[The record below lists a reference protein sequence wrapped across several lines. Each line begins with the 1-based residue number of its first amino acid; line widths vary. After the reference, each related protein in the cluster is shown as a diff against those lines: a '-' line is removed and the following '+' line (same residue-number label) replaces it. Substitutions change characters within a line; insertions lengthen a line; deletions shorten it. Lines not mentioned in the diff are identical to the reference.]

1 MADYS
6 GSDSS
11 GGAGI
16 EADLKTFTAHR
27 CHGMTCITALTAQ
40 NTVCV
45 DRVYPVTDQ
54 TFIEAGM
61 DAVWTDVGVD
71 AVKTGMLAGPA
82 TVGTVA
88 RKLKEYDIKKVV
100 VDPVMVA
107 TSGATLAGKGVVQ
120 MYVEK
125 LMPLAMVITPNIGEA
140 EQLLEAVTGCAMKI
154 GSVEDMKK
162 AAIRLQSE
170 IGCQSVLV
178 KGGHLGL
185 DHNLAASSIP
195 ARVVD
200 VLYDGTNI
208 TLFEAAFIES
218 TSTHGT
224 GCTLSAA
231 IAANLALSPDRPLKE
246 IVGKSIDYVR
256 KGIETA
262 FKVGS
267 GHGPLNHMHSILSP
281 ARRFETGKFLAY
293 LIDHPKIKDL
303 WHQYTA
309 HPFLLQLAQGT
320 LPLSSFLAF
329 LKQDYLFLNHY
340 ARCQGLAAYKA
351 ADMTSIAR
359 VGSIITG
366 IAQEQTA
373 LISYCAEL
381 NVSKKDLDTGSES
394 LVTRAYTR
402 FLLDTGAR
410 LDFLSVQVAL
420 APCLLGYVAAV
431 KKTMARPD
439 TVHGADKNRYY
450 SWMAGYSDPEV
461 IKACEVARE
470 MIEAAAEKEDL
481 AETASEEKLEKLVEV
496 FRTGVE
502 MECAF
507 WGEAL
512 KH

>member
-1 MADYS
+1 
-6 GSDSS
+6 
-11 GGAGI
+11 
-16 EADLKTFTAHR
+16 
-27 CHGMTCITALTAQ
+27 MTCITALTAQ
-40 NTVCV
+40 NTVSV

-54 TFIEAGM
+54 SFIEAAM

-71 AVKTGMLAGPA
+71 AVKTGMLAGPE
-82 TVGTVA
+82 TVDTVS
-88 RKLKEYDIKKVV
+88 RKLKEYGIKNVV

-140 EQLLEAVTGCAMKI
+140 EQLLEAVTGTAMKI
-154 GSVEDMKK
+154 SSVEDMKN
-162 AAIRLQSE
+162 AAIKLQSE

-185 DHNLAASSIP
+185 DHNLVASSIP
-195 ARVVD
+195 VRVVD
-200 VLYDGTNI
+200 VLYDGTDT

-231 IAANLALSPDRPLKE
+231 IASNLALSPSSPLKE

-262 FKVGS
+262 FKIGN
-267 GHGPLNHMHSILSP
+267 GHGPLNHMHAITSP
-281 ARRFETGKFLAY
+281 APRFEKGKFLEY
-293 LIDHPKIKDL
+293 VINHPRVKDP
-303 WHQYTA
+303 WEQYTA
-309 HPFLLQLAQGT
+309 HPFLLELGRGT
-320 LPLSSFLAF
+320 LPESSFLAF
-329 LKQDYLFLNHY
+329 LRQDYLFLNHY

-351 ADMTSIAR
+351 DDMASMAR
-359 VGSIITG
+359 VGSIIGG
-366 IAQEQTA
+366 IAQEQA
-373 LISYCAEL
+373 HIISYCSEF
-381 NVSKKDLDTGSES
+381 NVSKTHLDKGSES
-394 LVTRAYTR
+394 IVTRAYTR
-402 FLLDTGAR
+402 FLLDTGSR

-431 KKTMARPD
+431 GKTMARSD
-439 TVHGADKNRYY
+439 TVHGIENNKYY
-450 SWMAGYSDPEV
+450 TWMAGYSDPEV
-461 IKACEVARE
+461 MKACEVARE
-470 MIEAAAEKEDL
+470 MIEAAVEKEGL
-481 AETASEEKLEKLVEV
+481 AHAASGEKLEKLVEV